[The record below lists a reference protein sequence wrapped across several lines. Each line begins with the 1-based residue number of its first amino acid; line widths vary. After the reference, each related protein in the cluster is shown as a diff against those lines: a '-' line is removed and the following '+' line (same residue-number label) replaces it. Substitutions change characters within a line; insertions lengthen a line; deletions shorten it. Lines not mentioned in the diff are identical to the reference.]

1 VALFRARVAAGLA
14 RFKALTFT
22 TGLASGIA
30 TGLGVDR
37 IEFLSGI
44 FRATGLAGAGLDA
57 ERRAIFAARAR
68 VARRSFPAG
77 GGALG
82 FGGR

>member
-1 VALFRARVAAGLA
+1 LFRARVAAGLA
-14 RFKALTFT
+14 RFKALTFP

-30 TGLGVDR
+30 AGLCIHRVK
-37 IEFLSGI
+37 FLVGI

-57 ERRAIFAARAR
+57 ERRAIFAAWAR

>member
-1 VALFRARVAAGLA
+1 VALFGARVTAGLA

-57 ERRAIFAARAR
+57 ERRAILAAGSGFAGVR
-68 VARRSFPAG
+68 FPTRG
-77 GGALG
+77 GTL
-82 FGGR
+82 